1 MVATRTRNYGSPLVV
16 PVPAK
21 TSKRHDRKS
30 VLVTKPQWKRGVY
43 SVFFGLLGMIS
54 HGVLVNV
61 YGRTC
66 GINPFN
72 PASWLLGMYS
82 VNSTWCSTLHWLT
95 HATSMVTEK
104 MAADASVGSR
114 NVPAFLRGRGAG
126 YTTASDASLDTSI
139 EDFEYLREG
148 AFPPGSPVRGS

>member
-1 MVATRTRNYGSPLVV
+1 MVATRTRNYGSP
-16 PVPAK
+16 PAAPAPQPP
-21 TSKRHDRKS
+21 SKRHKRKP
-30 VLVTKPQWKRGVY
+30 VLAGGSKWKQGVA

-66 GINPFN
+66 GIDPLN

-95 HATSMVTEK
+95 HATAMATEK
-104 MAADASVGSR
+104 VAAAACVLVAMR
-114 NVPAFLRGRGAG
+114 MG
-126 YTTASDASLDTSI
+126 Y
-139 EDFEYLREG
+139 
-148 AFPPGSPVRGS
+148 